1 MTGDVEEAG
10 KITGDGGQVAGVVW
24 AGESGWLAYRG

>member
-10 KITGDGGQVAGVVW
+10 KSTRDCGHIAGVVC
-24 AGESGWLAYRG
+24 ACESGWLV